1 MNIAEFLLPGMPIKE
16 SAKKELRKAKKR
28 RVLNVRRQ
36 KTMKDALKN
45 IKKLILSGKAD
56 LSSGK
61 KDEAK
66 KMLSIAYQAIDK
78 AAKRGVIKKNAA
90 ARKKSRLMKAINK

>member
-1 MNIAEFLLPGMPIKE
+1 MPIKA

-36 KTMKDALKN
+36 KTMRDALKN
-45 IKKLILSGKAD
+45 IKKLILA
-56 LSSGK
+56 GK

-66 KMLSIAYQAIDK
+66 KMVSIAYQAIDK
-78 AAKRGVIKKNAA
+78 AAKRGVIKKNTA
-90 ARKKSRLMKAINK
+90 ARKKSRLMKDLNK

>member
-1 MNIAEFLLPGMPIKE
+1 MPIKE

-28 RVLNVRRQ
+28 RVLNVQRQ
-36 KTMKDALKN
+36 KAMRDSLKN
-45 IKKLILSGKAD
+45 IKKLMLA
-56 LSSGK
+56 GK

-66 KMLSIAYQAIDK
+66 KLLSAAYQAIDK

-90 ARKKSRLMKAINK
+90 ARKKSRLMKALNK

>member
-1 MNIAEFLLPGMPIKE
+1 MPIKE

-28 RVLNVRRQ
+28 RVLNVKRQ
-36 KTMKDALKN
+36 KTMRDSLKN
-45 IKKLILSGKAD
+45 IKKLILA
-56 LSSGK
+56 GK

-66 KMLSIAYQAIDK
+66 KMLSAAYQAIDK

-90 ARKKSRLMKAINK
+90 ARKKSRLTKALNK